1 LKISESLILLDALFQ
16 DRCCILSSK
25 DELVVLFKNQIKIER
40 TIVDSVKKGLVEI
53 QNPAVKGVLKGIS
66 LDSLKHA
73 EMYSSAINLLTTV
86 PQALTEE
93 NLDKQ
98 RELVEKHIR
107 LEAEIIQK
115 LTEAI
120 PSIQNNK
127 VKLLLN
133 AILSDEKRHHALLKK
148 VLEIL
153 VKGETITDKEW
164 WDVIWENVP
173 FHGTPGG

>member
-1 LKISESLILLDALFQ
+1 MVFV
-16 DRCCILSSK
+16 LSSK
-25 DELVVLFKNQIKIER
+25 DELVDLFKNQIKIEQ
-40 TIVDSVKKGLVEI
+40 TIVDSVKEGLTEI
-53 QNPAVKGVLKGIS
+53 ENPAVKGVLNGIS

-73 EMYSSAINLLTTV
+73 QMYSSAIALLTSV

-98 RELVEKHIR
+98 KELVKKHIE
-107 LEAEIIQK
+107 LEALVIQK
-115 LTEAI
+115 LREII
-120 PSIQNNK
+120 PSVQNEK

-133 AILSDEKRHHALLKK
+133 AILEDEKRHHTLLQK

-153 VKGETITDKEW
+153 VKGETITDQDW

>member
-1 LKISESLILLDALFQ
+1 M
-16 DRCCILSSK
+16 SSK
-25 DELVVLFKNQIKIER
+25 EELVKLFNNQIKIEKS
-40 TIVDSVKKGLVEI
+40 IVDSVNEGLVEI
-53 QNPAVKGVLKGIS
+53 ENPAVKGVLKGIS

-73 EMYSSAINLLTTV
+73 EMYSSAINLLTSV
-86 PQALTEE
+86 PQALTEG

-107 LEAEIIQK
+107 IEAEIITILSEQLPK
-115 LTEAI
+115 IKNE
-120 PSIQNNK
+120 K
-127 VKLLLN
+127 VKLLLE

-164 WDVIWENVP
+164 WDVLWENVP
-173 FHGTPGG
+173 FHGAPGG